1 MVKNIVIKWR
11 NLLSFIRKS
20 KDSNLSFL
28 IVLRVCLVDC
38 NRYCNVIDIPMT

>member
-1 MVKNIVIKWR
+1 MVKNIVIKWH

-28 IVLRVCLVDC
+28 IVLRACWVDR
-38 NRYCNVIDIPMT
+38 NKYCNVIDIRMT